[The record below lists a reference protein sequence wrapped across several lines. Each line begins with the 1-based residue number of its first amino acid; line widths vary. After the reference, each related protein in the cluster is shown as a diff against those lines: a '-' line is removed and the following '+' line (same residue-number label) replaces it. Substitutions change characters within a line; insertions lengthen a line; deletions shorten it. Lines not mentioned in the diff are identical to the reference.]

1 MKPSFEKFARD
12 HADSIKFVE
21 CPMTSVNTEVHKELG
36 IRTIPFAHVY
46 HPSAGL
52 VEQRRISR
60 PHFSTF
66 ETLMKDYLKGEC
78 FMKDS
83 YDDEDEY
90 ATDPYP
96 HFPVESR
103 ELQEA

>member
-12 HADSIKFVE
+12 NADTFKFVE

-36 IRTIPFAHVY
+36 IQTIPFAHVY

-66 ETLMKDYLKGEC
+66 EKLMKDYTKGEC
-78 FMKDS
+78 WINENNDN
-83 YDDEDEY
+83 YEY

-103 ELQEA
+103 EFQEA